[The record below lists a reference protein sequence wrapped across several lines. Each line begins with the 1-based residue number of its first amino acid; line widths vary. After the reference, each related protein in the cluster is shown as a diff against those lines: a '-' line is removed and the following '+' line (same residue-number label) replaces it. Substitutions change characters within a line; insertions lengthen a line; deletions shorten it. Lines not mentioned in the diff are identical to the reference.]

1 MPKQLNRPV
10 AISTTTTFHNNKK
23 DHSDEEQLQ
32 KNVLLCK
39 GERIMLTMNIWTQ
52 TGLVNGALGN
62 ITEIVYSPSSKPP
75 DVPMYV
81 IARIDNYTGPVWDPT
96 DPRCIPITPISLGNR
111 RQIPITMAWA
121 ITIHKS
127 QGFTLEKATIDIGQT
142 K

>member
-1 MPKQLNRPV
+1 MLKQLNRPV
-10 AISTTTTFHNNKK
+10 TISTATTFHSNQK
-23 DHSDEEQLQ
+23 DRSDEEQLQ

-39 GERIMLTMNIWTQ
+39 GERIMLTVNIWTQ

-62 ITEIVYSPSSKPP
+62 ITKIVYTSGSKLP
-75 DVPMYV
+75 DIPMYV
-81 IARIDNYTGPVWDPT
+81 IARIDNYTGPVWDLV

-127 QGFTLEKATIDIGQT
+127 
-142 K
+142 